1 MGYSVQELLITHVK
15 PGNSISSCFS
25 VLLYACL
32 LEENN
37 VLQEQFTRPL
47 PCLSRNSSCI
57 ASSSSMVTSSLSMV
71 TSSLPSMVTSLSS
84 EPLRPSC
91 SYSDLFPQSFDSLD
105 RLPLCLSPF
114 RPLLLQWPCL
124 PLVLLKISSES
135 SFSTPTVASLF
146 SLWTLSGNWL

>member
-25 VLLYACL
+25 ELLYACL

-47 PCLSRNSSCI
+47 LCLSRNSSCI
-57 ASSSSMVTSSLSMV
+57 ASSSSMVTSSS
-71 TSSLPSMVTSLSS
+71 SMVTSLSS
-84 EPLRPSC
+84 EPLRPFC

-105 RLPLCLSPF
+105 HLPLCLSPF

-124 PLVLLKISSES
+124 TLVLLKISSES